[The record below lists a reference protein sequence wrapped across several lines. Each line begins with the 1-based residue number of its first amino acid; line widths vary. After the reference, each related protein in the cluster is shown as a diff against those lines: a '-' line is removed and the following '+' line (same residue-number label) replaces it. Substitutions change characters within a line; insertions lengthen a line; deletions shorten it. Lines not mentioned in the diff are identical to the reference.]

1 MIALLAVIALLSPG
15 LIAPDSLAAQPFTVR
30 AVVTAGQAAPGG
42 GTFEHFS
49 VESLPIMAPL
59 NARGQVA
66 FFATLLRGAGSEGLF
81 LASAGGISKLAL
93 EGDPAPGGGTISG
106 LGKHPVPALNESGA
120 VAFAASVAGGR
131 TVESIFIASRGRIQ
145 AVVRAPAVAP
155 GIPSGTLTGLDSPVL
170 NNRGDIAFL
179 ATVRRGRETLEVIY
193 HRAAG
198 KLHKVVAQGDPAPA
212 GGVFAG
218 FGPPAINNNGAV
230 VFAAVV
236 EGRAVPGG
244 IFRAQAGQIKMV
256 VGAGD
261 ETPLGGIFMKFSE
274 RIAVN
279 DSGLVVFH
287 AMLRH
292 GPITAAVFAV
302 DNDRVRKVAAT
313 GDSAPGGGA
322 FSHFG
327 PWPAVNA
334 AGTVGFVASVDQGP
348 SSVAAFLA
356 GASGVSK
363 IAATGNALPGG
374 GTLATFT
381 LYPVITLSPT
391 GSLTFAAAPTAT
403 GEGVEG
409 IYLATPSR

>member
-15 LIAPDSLAAQPFTVR
+15 LIAPESLAAQPFTVR

-120 VAFAASVAGGR
+120 VAFAANVAGGK
-131 TVESIFIASRGRIQ
+131 TVEGIFIASRGRIQ

-292 GPITAAVFAV
+292 GPIAAAVFAV

-363 IAATGNALPGG
+363 IAATGDALPGG